1 MQDAQ
6 NIQAEPV
13 GFPGSSPRPSVNEPK
28 RNWKWLIIL
37 ILFLVVIGGVT
48 FFVFKSSKSSSDLGD
63 ASTPVATSELT
74 VNSPVPSPTAT
85 PADKTSFKVQ
95 VLNGTGISGE
105 ASLLVGKLKDWG
117 YTNASSGNAT
127 DQSATT
133 TIVTFTSKVPQSTID
148 DLVAKLKG
156 VYKSVTSSTQ
166 TLSDSDIRIVT
177 GLRDGQ
183 TTQPAATTAAS
194 ASPSPTS
201 TPQ

>member
-1 MQDAQ
+1 MQDSSINTPTEA
-6 NIQAEPV
+6 V
-13 GFPGSSPRPSVNEPK
+13 GFPGSTPRPSVNEPK

-63 ASTPVATSELT
+63 TSSPVATSELT

-105 ASLLVGKLKDWG
+105 ASLLVGKLKEWG
-117 YTNASSGNAT
+117 YTNTTTGNAT

-133 TIVTFTSKVPQSTID
+133 TIVTFSSSVPQSTID

-156 VYKSVTSSTQ
+156 VYKSVTSSTL

-183 TTQPAATTAAS
+183 TTQPAATVT
-194 ASPSPTS
+194 PSPTA
-201 TPQ
+201 TPAQ